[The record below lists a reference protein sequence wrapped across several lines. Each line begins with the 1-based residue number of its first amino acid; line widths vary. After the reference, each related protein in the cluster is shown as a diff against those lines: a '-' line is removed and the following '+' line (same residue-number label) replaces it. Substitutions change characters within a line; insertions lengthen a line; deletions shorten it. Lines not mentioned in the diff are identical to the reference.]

1 MKSDIHFM
9 AKDVDT
15 KCIFTT
21 KIRRFLKYPLV
32 FLEVS
37 NFKCYFANN
46 FVPFLT

>member
-21 KIRRFLKYPLV
+21 KIRRFFKISSY
-32 FLEVS
+32 FLGG
-37 NFKCYFANN
+37 FK
-46 FVPFLT
+46 V